1 MTQTASNIVMPGP
14 VLVYIAPHSTSAL
27 QTAPAATILK
37 GTAWG
42 GTFVEVGYTKGGAVL
57 KTETEQLAVEV
68 DQVNAP
74 VVDFITKQSATI
86 EFQASEA
93 TLTNIKQALGYGTI
107 TTGSTE
113 SSFGVAGTEGFPLYY
128 TVGFESFGPVATP
141 SSAKYRRCI
150 IWKARV
156 AGSIEM
162 KADKAEEQV
171 LQFTLEARYEPQ
183 AASTERLYKVADYQ
197 V

>member
-1 MTQTASNIVMPGP
+1 MTQTAGNIVMPGP
-14 VLVYIAPHSTSAL
+14 VMVYIAPHSTSAL
-27 QTAPAATILK
+27 QAAPAATILK

-42 GTFVEVGYTKGGAVL
+42 GTWVEVGYTKGGAIL
-57 KTETEQLAVEV
+57 KTETEYLEVEP

-93 TLTNIKQALGYGTI
+93 TLTNLKQSLGYGTI
-107 TTGSTE
+107 TSGSTE
-113 SSFGVAGTEGFPLYY
+113 SSFGVAATEGFPLYY
-128 TVGFESFGPVATP
+128 TVGFECFAPGATAA
-141 SSAKYRRCI
+141 SAKYRRCI
-150 IWKARV
+150 LWKARV
-156 AGSIEM
+156 AGSIEV

-183 AASTERLYKVADYQ
+183 ATSTERLYKVTDYQ